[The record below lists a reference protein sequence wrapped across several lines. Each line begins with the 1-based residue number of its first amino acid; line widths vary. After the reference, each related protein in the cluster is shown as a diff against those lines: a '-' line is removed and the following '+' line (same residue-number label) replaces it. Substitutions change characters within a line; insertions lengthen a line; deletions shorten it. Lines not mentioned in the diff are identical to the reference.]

1 VTSHAIDPERAATA
15 AISGYAYQF
24 DKTILEILRG
34 GDADRITVEG
44 VEDIDLQAAGEAVA
58 IQCKY
63 HEAGRFS
70 LAGIRRPLMLMLDGV
85 AAGRHWNYRLYAHFG
100 EQKEPIPA
108 KLNVAQ
114 LKEALTEQKRKP
126 RHQEV
131 RHYEKY
137 HNADLEKFANSL
149 TIEPG
154 PSLQDQRA
162 GVATALRDALSCS
175 LDDVRDLHYAD
186 AFVIVMDLAMN
197 KDASAREVT
206 RASFV
211 AELDKRTSI
220 FTRWHREFLGRERYL
235 KAVARRITSL
245 RLTDSKLSRAVL
257 LGPDEL
263 GSGTPAIS
271 GVDLVAQLARTGFGI
286 NKLRCSQPWTV
297 VLDAEPDG
305 VREIKAE
312 LVRRGIAINDGYEDL
327 AFNPE
332 LFNRPPVLN
341 TGKTG
346 SRITRVSYDLRV
358 LALNTFISHA
368 AQLTPPHTL
377 LAFREQPATFDFAD
391 ATPRR
396 LDVAG
401 CDIEQIARLVGA
413 FA

>member
-1 VTSHAIDPERAATA
+1 MTLLPIGSERVASA

-24 DKTILEILRG
+24 DKTIVEILG
-34 GDADRITVEG
+34 AGDADRITVEG
-44 VEDIDLQAAGEAVA
+44 VEDIDLQAASESLA

-63 HEAGRFS
+63 HEAGKFS
-70 LAGIRRPLMLMLDGV
+70 LAGIRKPLMLMLDGV
-85 AAGRHWNYRLYAHFG
+85 ATGRHWNYRLYAHFG
-100 EQKEPIPA
+100 EQREPVPA
-108 KLNVAQ
+108 KLSVAQ
-114 LKEALTEQKRKP
+114 LEEALTEQKRKP
-126 RHQEV
+126 NAHEV
-131 RHYEKY
+131 RHYENY
-137 HNADLEKFANSL
+137 RDADLEKFANSL
-149 TIEPG
+149 IIELG
-154 PSLQDQRA
+154 PSLKDQRA
-162 GVATALRDALSCS
+162 GVVAALRDALSCS

-186 AFVIVMDLAMN
+186 AFVIVMNLAMN
-197 KDASAREVT
+197 KDASARELT

-211 AELDKRTSI
+211 RELDKRASM

-235 KAVARRITSL
+235 KAVGQRIRTL
-245 RLTDSKLSRAVL
+245 RLTDSKLSRAVI

-263 GSGTPAIS
+263 ASGTPAIS
-271 GVDLVAQLARTGFGI
+271 GVDLVVQLATTGFGI
-286 NKLRCSQPWTV
+286 NKLRSSQPWTV
-297 VLDAEPDG
+297 LLDAEPDG
-305 VREIKAE
+305 VREIKAK
-312 LVRRGIAINDGYEDL
+312 LVGRDIAINDGYEDL

-368 AQLTPPHTL
+368 AQITPPQTL
-377 LAFREQPATFDFAD
+377 LAFREQPATFHFAD

-413 FA
+413 LA